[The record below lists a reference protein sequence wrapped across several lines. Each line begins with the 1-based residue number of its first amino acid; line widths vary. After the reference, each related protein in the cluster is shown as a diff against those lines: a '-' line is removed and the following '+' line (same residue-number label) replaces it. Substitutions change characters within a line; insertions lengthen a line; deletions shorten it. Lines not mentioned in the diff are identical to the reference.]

1 MKILSRSARRA
12 EQMCAAAAVVMW
24 IHLENST
31 RWRLIARCDS

>member
-12 EQMCAAAAVVMW
+12 EQMCAAAVMW